1 MKTTLSIHQLYA
13 KPILFVGLLL
23 LLAGI
28 YGYTRMQTN
37 LFPEVFF
44 PRITVIADAGQQPVD
59 RMMITVT
66 KPLESAVKKVPGA
79 QMQQPL
85 AVAVIGGFVA
95 GLPLLLVVLP
105 ALMRRIYR

>member
-1 MKTTLSIHQLYA
+1 
-13 KPILFVGLLL
+13 
-23 LLAGI
+23 
-28 YGYTRMQTN
+28 
-37 LFPEVFF
+37 
-44 PRITVIADAGQQPVD
+44 
-59 RMMITVT
+59 MMITVT

-95 GLPLLLVVLP
+95 GLPLLLVVFP